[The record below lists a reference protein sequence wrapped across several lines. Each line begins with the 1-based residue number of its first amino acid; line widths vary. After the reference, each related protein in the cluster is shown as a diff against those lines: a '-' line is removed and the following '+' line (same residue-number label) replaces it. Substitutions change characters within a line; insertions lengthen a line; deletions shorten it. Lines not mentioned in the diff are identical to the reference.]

1 MKDDETPF
9 PVDFPPGTSPE
20 DKSDLLSTPM
30 VRRWI
35 DAMAERF
42 SVSRVAIV
50 SVDWTF
56 RRPRRALFVKL
67 RADARDR
74 VGRPLNGIVLLR
86 GDAVGILVVLRV
98 EGEAE
103 PRLLL
108 VRQARVPAAE
118 PALAEIPAGMMD
130 HGSENPLDVAVREL
144 EEETGLKA
152 APSEM
157 VDLLP
162 NHPDGY
168 LSSVGLMDERLFL
181 YAWEK
186 SVTRAELEEICRG
199 EHGEGEEN
207 EFIALETVPASRGAE
222 LRDGKSLTAWL
233 LWRAR
238 ENERKEST

>member
-20 DKSDLLSTPM
+20 DKSDLLRTPM

-42 SVSRVAIV
+42 SVSRVTIV

-118 PALAEIPAGMMD
+118 PVVCAQTVRLFGPVTWKPCA
-130 HGSENPLDVAVREL
+130 AVSS
-144 EEETGLKA
+144 
-152 APSEM
+152 APSQR
-157 VDLLP
+157 
-162 NHPDGY
+162 
-168 LSSVGLMDERLFL
+168 SR
-181 YAWEK
+181 
-186 SVTRAELEEICRG
+186 VTSPSTSMRPS
-199 EHGEGEEN
+199 
-207 EFIALETVPASRGAE
+207 TVRSAST
-222 LRDGKSLTAWL
+222 S
-233 LWRAR
+233 
-238 ENERKEST
+238 